1 MNCQNCKREINKND
15 EFCGGCG
22 SQLEIPVSSD
32 PDSCPSCF
40 TKMKQNQTHCQ
51 KCGSSRDLFKKKEEF
66 AEVSTAPSKSS
77 NIYGIILCIVGSAI
91 VIFASINY
99 QSTGESHRT
108 DNNPA
113 VGLQYVLSFPIGI
126 VGVVVVIA
134 GLFSLN
140 KQSDGK

>member
-1 MNCQNCKREINKND
+1 MNCQNCKREINEND

-22 SQLEIPVSSD
+22 FQLEKPIASD

-51 KCGSSRDLFKKKEEF
+51 KCGSSRDLFKKEEF

-77 NIYGIILCIVGSAI
+77 NIFGIILCIVGLAI
-91 VIFASINY
+91 VIFAFTNY
-99 QSTGESHRT
+99 QSTGESLRT

-113 VGLQYVLSFPIGI
+113 VGLQYVMSFPIGI
-126 VGVVVVIA
+126 VGVVVLIA
-134 GLFSLN
+134 GLISLN
-140 KQSDGK
+140 KPSDGK